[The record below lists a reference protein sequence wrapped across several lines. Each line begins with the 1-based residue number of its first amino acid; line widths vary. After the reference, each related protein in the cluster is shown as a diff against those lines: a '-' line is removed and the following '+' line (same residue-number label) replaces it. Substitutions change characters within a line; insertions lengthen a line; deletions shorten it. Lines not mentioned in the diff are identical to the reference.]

1 MKNDNRPM
9 KKITLL
15 LVSLCFLTVGSAQDK
30 QGGRFMKPEEFK
42 AKQQEFLTRRAE
54 LTEAEA
60 AAFFPLYFELQ
71 GEKFELNGQLRR
83 KTRELMADG
92 LTEDEAAE
100 LLDETAEMK
109 MKCDQ
114 LDKDYLPKFKA
125 VLPAS
130 KLLKIQMAEE
140 AFRRELLKDMQ
151 RGMPMG
157 NAPQA
162 GPGQR
167 PGRRER

>member
-1 MKNDNRPM
+1 M

-15 LVSLCFLTVGSAQDK
+15 LVSLCFLTVSSAQDR

-42 AKQQEFLTRRAE
+42 AKQQEFLTQRAG
-54 LTEAEA
+54 LTDTEA

-71 GEKFELNGQLRR
+71 SEKFKLNGQLRR
-83 KTRELMADG
+83 KTRQLMADG
-92 LTEDEAAE
+92 LTEDEASE

-109 MKCDQ
+109 MKCDK

-140 AFRRELLKDMQ
+140 AFRRELLNNMQ
-151 RGMPMG
+151 RGGMPLG
-157 NAPQA
+157 NMPQP
-162 GPGQR
+162 GPRKQ
-167 PGRRER
+167 